1 MKKKKL
7 GKKLELGKKQVSNL
21 GGVQGG
27 AAAQSHISCT
37 VGGGNCTSQLVKTCT
52 WYSELYTACTCPPS
66 WDGNCGESI
75 NFPCEYTRQVNCPAN
90 SNLICEA

>member
-7 GKKLELGKKQVSNL
+7 SKKLDLGKKQISNL

-27 AAAQSHISCT
+27 NAKSHISCT
-37 VGGGNCTSQLVKTCT
+37 VGGGNCTSQLIKTCT

-66 WDGNCGESI
+66 WPQNCGSQLIRCETSV
-75 NFPCEYTRQVNCPAN
+75 NFPCEA
-90 SNLICEA
+90 